1 MTKAKLE
8 SLTKYLVDLKN
19 KLTSPIPAKHVN
31 SPETYKA
38 FLKHEIEMVEAKL
51 EAAKLEGVK

>member
-19 KLTSPIPAKHVN
+19 KLTSPIPAKHAD
-31 SPETYKA
+31 SPQTYKA
-38 FLKHEIEMVEAKL
+38 FLRNEIRMVEAKL
-51 EAAKLEGVK
+51 DEAKLEGVK